1 MLLNMQELRGRSKN
15 IIGIIGVVVGFA
27 VVGGV
32 VASTFMREGE
42 TPERIEGAE
51 RVGKVEEPEAID
63 PPKEIKTSPD
73 AHTPSVT
80 ETAYEGEKKSA
91 PVRQL
96 LSREELWKAE
106 WPASWDVVA
115 VDTMGRR
122 SGDYKVRVVHE
133 WPKRIVVEEVEPPHK
148 VAAEFTTERFV
159 PSLPDVRV
167 KERQEA
173 IAGVQPFIDGYRAKL
188 YMFITFGS
196 HHLEWLGKVYE
207 SDIFGND
214 VREMGKETVWHTS
227 GVDDVRLSAD
237 RTTLSYIADETH
249 AELNES
255 TGEIEQVGDD
265 INIFHIIDLLD
276 TEKSIQF
283 VLPHGEKLLGY
294 GKKKYWVPAWQF
306 VDDGVVEFTLYY
318 RESVEKQK
326 GVKELWR
333 HDRKTGESTL
343 IESRAVTGTS

>member
-1 MLLNMQELRGRSKN
+1 MRQVRIWQVFG
-15 IIGIIGVVVGFA
+15 GVVVLLL
-27 VVGGV
+27 VGGV
-32 VASTFMREGE
+32 IASTSTVYKEEQSKHLAGMPTKADESISTEAVHKQVDGSRETSVPGE
-42 TPERIEGAE
+42 LDGGA
-51 RVGKVEEPEAID
+51 RQ
-63 PPKEIKTSPD
+63 D
-73 AHTPSVT
+73 AVKPT
-80 ETAYEGEKKSA
+80 

-106 WPASWDVVA
+106 WPASWDVV

-122 SGDYKVRVVHE
+122 CGDYKVRVVDE

-173 IAGVQPFIDGYRAKL
+173 IAGVQPFIDEYRAKL

-196 HHLEWLGKVYE
+196 YHLEWLGKVYE

-227 GVDDVRLSAD
+227 GVNDVRFSAD

-265 INIFHIIDLLD
+265 INIFHIINLLD

-343 IESRAVTGTS
+343 IESRAVTGKS